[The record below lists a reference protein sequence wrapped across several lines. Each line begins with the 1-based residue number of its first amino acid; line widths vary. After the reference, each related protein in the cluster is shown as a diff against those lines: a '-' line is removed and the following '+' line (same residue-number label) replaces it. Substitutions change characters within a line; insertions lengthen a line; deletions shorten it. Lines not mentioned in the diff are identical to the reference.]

1 MSPRPVSSEGE
12 AFEPALDLAGRGQI
26 AEAIDAILAIASHSP
41 DSNTLRAAVVALT
54 AVARA
59 AESRDPQQQERALR
73 EATKL
78 APGYPDLHHR
88 LACAY
93 LENRRFLQARASL
106 EHALRLNPGYVAAQ
120 VELALMDARDGRL
133 AEALDALRRLGREA
147 RVSQPREFGRGIE
160 SLEHADWDQAGV
172 LIRGALG
179 LDEPEV
185 DAAIADYHARMREGD
200 RSGAARRVREAL
212 AAHPAYADLHYLL
225 GVAEL
230 EEGHLDDAIA
240 SLARAL
246 ELHSGFHAARLQL
259 ARVLEAQGDVARAR
273 DQVASVLE
281 ANPQHAQALEME
293 RRWSTRGR
301 RRRATGA
308 AAPEPDAWR
317 KAS

>member
-1 MSPRPVSSEGE
+1 MSPRPVSSDGE
-12 AFEPALDLAGRGQI
+12 AFEPALELAGRGLH
-26 AEAIDAILAIASHSP
+26 AEAIDAILTVAARSP
-41 DSNTLRAAVVALT
+41 DSSTRRAAVVALT
-54 AVARA
+54 AVARG
-59 AESRDPQQQERALR
+59 AESRDPEEQERALR
-73 EATKL
+73 EALQL

-93 LENRRFLQARASL
+93 LEHRRFAQARASL
-106 EHALRLNPGYVAAQ
+106 EHALRLNPGYVAAH
-120 VELALMDARDGRL
+120 VELALLDAREGRL

-147 RVSQPREFGRGIE
+147 RISEPREFGRGIE
-160 SLEHADWDQAGV
+160 SLAHADWDQAGI

-185 DAAIADYHARMREGD
+185 EAAIAEYHTRMRAGD
-200 RSGAARRVREAL
+200 RAGAARLVRSAVAE
-212 AAHPAYADLHYLL
+212 HGGYADLHYLL

-230 EEGHLDDAIA
+230 EDGHLDDAIA

-246 ELHSGFHAARLQL
+246 ELHSDFHAARLQL

-273 DQVASVLE
+273 DQVSRVLE
-281 ANPQHAQALEME
+281 ADPQHAQALEME
-293 RRWSTRGR
+293 RRWSGRGR

-308 AAPEPDAWR
+308 ATPEPDAWR

>member
-12 AFEPALDLAGRGQI
+12 AFEPALDLARRGLH
-26 AEAIDAILAIASHSP
+26 AEAIDAILAVAAQSP
-41 DSNTLRAAVVALT
+41 DSSTRRAAVVALT

-59 AESRDPQQQERALR
+59 AQSLAPDQQERALR
-73 EATKL
+73 EATQL
-78 APGYPDLHHR
+78 APEYPDLHHR

-93 LENRRFLQARASL
+93 LENRRFALARASL
-106 EHALRLNPGYVAAQ
+106 ERALQLNPGYVAAE
-120 VELALMDARDGRL
+120 VELALLDAREGRL
-133 AEALDALRRLGREA
+133 AEALDALRRLGRDS
-147 RVSQPREFGRGIE
+147 VSEPRELGRGIE
-160 SLEHADWDQAGV
+160 SLEHADWDQAAV

-179 LDEPEV
+179 LEEPEV
-185 DAAIADYHARMREGD
+185 EAAIADYHARMRDGD
-200 RSGAARRVREAL
+200 RAGAARRVR
-212 AAHPAYADLHYLL
+212 AAIAANPRYADLHFLL

-230 EEGHLDDAIA
+230 EDGHLDDAIA

-273 DQVASVLE
+273 DQVTRVLE
-281 ANPQHAQALEME
+281 ADPQHAQALEME
-293 RRWSTRGR
+293 RRWSRRGR